1 MKAKSH
7 RNSLPAGYELNWYR
21 IDEILGQG
29 GFGITYLAFDT
40 NLDEHVAI
48 KEYLPLE
55 LAVREGDHSVYPVS
69 EDHSGHFEWGLERFI
84 TEARTITKLKHPN
97 LVRVRAV
104 FEANNTAYMVMD
116 YEHGESLD
124 VLLKRRRTLD
134 EPELLDIV
142 YPLLEGLDEV
152 HAAGFV
158 HRDIKPANIFV
169 RADGSPVLL
178 DFGSARQALFGETRT
193 LTTLV
198 SPGYAPFEQYHARGD
213 KQGPWSDIYAMG
225 ATLYRA
231 VTGVAPMDAI
241 ERSEASHSAQASM
254 ISANELGKGVY
265 SGQFLTAI
273 DHALAF
279 RPEDR
284 PQSIQEWES
293 EIEGEI
299 ESVEPEIDPQA
310 LSDDEDEA
318 VTEPMTEGGSETAIA
333 DASAQPVKGKWRERL
348 LRHWKSKL
356 GAGLIGAL
364 VLQNP
369 LGFLVVAFIVH
380 FYPPGKRVWII
391 TLSLLAV
398 LLLLVIAN
406 EAQKGTGTETSVEQ
420 P

>member
-7 RNSLPAGYELNWYR
+7 RNSLPSGYQLNWYR
-21 IDEILGQG
+21 IEEILGQG

-40 NLDEHVAI
+40 NLDEHFAI

-55 LAVREGDHSVYPVS
+55 LAVREGDHSVHPVS

-84 TEARTITKLKHPN
+84 AEARTITKLKHPN

-104 FEANNTAYMVMD
+104 FEENNTAYMVMD
-116 YEHGESLD
+116 YERGESLD
-124 VLLKRRRTLD
+124 RLLKRRRTLE

-158 HRDIKPANIFV
+158 HRDIKPANIFI
-169 RADGSPVLL
+169 REDGSPMLL

-198 SPGYAPFEQYHARGD
+198 SPGYAPFEQYHSRGD
-213 KQGPWSDIYAMG
+213 KQGPWTDIYGLA

-231 VTGVAPMDAI
+231 VTGAPPMDAI

-254 ISANELGKGVY
+254 ISALEGGKGVY
-265 SGQFLTAI
+265 SSQFLDAI

-279 RPEDR
+279 RPQDR
-284 PQSIQEWES
+284 PQTVLEWEA
-293 EIEGEI
+293 EIEGETI
-299 ESVEPEIDPQA
+299 PTQLEIDSDV
-310 LSDDEDEA
+310 LSDEA
-318 VTEPMTEGGSETAIA
+318 REMPLSTITQVPDPQT
-333 DASAQPVKGKWRERL
+333 ASATPAAKKSGWRERL

-356 GAGLIGAL
+356 GAGFIGAI
-364 VLQNP
+364 VFQNP
-369 LGFLVVAFIVH
+369 IGFLVAAGIVH
-380 FYPPGKRVWII
+380 FYPPGKRVWINHHF
-391 TLSLLAV
+391 TDCSAAV
-398 LLLLVIAN
+398 DCHCARSTTTRWRRRR
-406 EAQKGTGTETSVEQ
+406 TG
-420 P
+420 